1 MPWTSKILRQF
12 RKIPDNPSEADY
24 HGPYNKLLCTLF
36 PGNTDYTVF
45 PRYVPGSYESPAARF
60 LFDVLYDDKPVFIL
74 EHRPPQ
80 YFETFYERDDADL
93 KLRQRIEDLRRKSS
107 SILWNTVSTNCLRLL

>member
-1 MPWTSKILRQF
+1 MSIMPWTSKILRQF

-36 PGNTDYTVF
+36 PGGTDYTVF
-45 PRYVPGSYESPAARF
+45 PRYEPGSDSPATRF
-60 LFDVLYDDKPVFIL
+60 LFDVLYDDKPVFML

-80 YFETFYERDDADL
+80 DFPYGSKRDDADL
-93 KLRQRIEDLRRKSS
+93 KLQRRLEDLRRKAP
-107 SILWNTVSTNCLRLL
+107 SIFRVY